1 MMRQNTV
8 FNNAESY
15 THSEL
20 VETVESVPEKAA
32 FAVREGEYIVPTL
45 LPKEYTEVEEI
56 VSKIDELDL
65 AIVEEVARSKYL
77 NSLQIYELVSLRG
90 FSVQRE
96 HLRKRIL
103 KLMRYRVIRENII
116 KSPDA
121 ERGIRYYELDVKG
134 YVIAKDRGVIFH
146 IGNYYMS
153 YQKRIE
159 LKKFDSPSEYSGLGV
174 HAVRWLGNRLA
185 IIQNTRNLTNIKP
198 ANAPQSG
205 FGLDIGSISYEW

>member
-90 FSVQRE
+90 FSVQRG

-116 KSPDA
+116 KSPDV
-121 ERGIRYYELDVKG
+121 ERGIRYYELDAKG

-153 YQKRIE
+153 YSKRVE
-159 LKKFDSPSEYSGLGV
+159 QGKFDSPSD
-174 HAVRWLGNRLA
+174 
-185 IIQNTRNLTNIKP
+185 IKR
-198 ANAPQSG
+198 
-205 FGLDIGSISYEW
+205 I